1 LEIGFSFFL
10 STFFFAAFLAFLLS
24 HPTMDTITY
33 KDRAT
38 KKLVE
43 EKIPSE
49 GLLRWLYANPLGK
62 LTLHSLVKRKAVSVT
77 AGKYMDSKRS
87 QKRIQRFID
96 LHDLDMSVYKRKNS
110 EAYSTFND
118 FFYRRIDPV
127 ARPIQEGIVSPAD
140 GKALAFQNVNE
151 VDTFFVKGSEFTPLS
166 FIQDEAEAKHY
177 EDGALF
183 IVRLAPTD
191 YHRYHFPATGKAL
204 ASKRVKGHLYSVSP
218 LALRKSLEIFCQN
231 KRELCKL
238 ETKEYG
244 NILIADVGATMVGSI
259 YQTYTPGSL
268 VQKGQEK
275 GYFAFGGS
283 TLVLMFEKGKI
294 KFSPDLIENTKNGF
308 ETAVKVG
315 ETIGS

>member
-1 LEIGFSFFL
+1 
-10 STFFFAAFLAFLLS
+10 
-24 HPTMDTITY
+24 MDTVSY

-38 KKLVE
+38 NKLVE

-49 GLLRWLYANPLGK
+49 GLLRWLYANPIGK
-62 LTLHSLVKRKAVSVT
+62 LTLHSLVKRKAVSKT

-96 LHDLDMSVYKRKNS
+96 LHALDMSIYERANS
-110 EAYSTFND
+110 EDYNTFND
-118 FFYRRIDPV
+118 FFYRKINPK
-127 ARPIQEGIVSPAD
+127 ARPMQEGIVSPAD
-140 GKALAFQNVNE
+140 GKALAFQNINE

-166 FIQDEAEAKHY
+166 FIQDQEQAKRF
-177 EDGALF
+177 ENGALF

-191 YHRYHFPATGKAL
+191 YHRYHFPASGKAL
-204 ASKRVKGHLYSVSP
+204 ASEKIKGHLYSVSP

-231 KRELCKL
+231 KRELCTL

-259 YQTYTPGSL
+259 YQTYESNSQ
-268 VQKGQEK
+268 VEKGQEK

-283 TLVLMFEKGKI
+283 TLVLMFEKGKM
-294 KFSPDLIENTKNGF
+294 KFSSDLVDNTKNGY
-308 ETAVKVG
+308 ETAVKMG
-315 ETIGS
+315 ETIGF

>member
-1 LEIGFSFFL
+1 
-10 STFFFAAFLAFLLS
+10 
-24 HPTMDTITY
+24 MDTVSYI
-33 KDRAT
+33 DRAT

-62 LTLHSLVKRKAVSVT
+62 LTLHGLVKRKAVSKT

-96 LHDLDMSVYKRKNS
+96 LHALDMSIYERASSADYN
-110 EAYSTFND
+110 TFNA
-118 FFYRRIDPV
+118 FFYRKINPK

-140 GKALAFQNVNE
+140 GKALAFQNINE

-166 FIQDEAEAKHY
+166 FIQNKKLAKRF
-177 EDGALF
+177 ENGALF
-183 IVRLAPTD
+183 IVRLAPSD

-204 ASKRVKGHLYSVSP
+204 ASERIKGHLYSVSP

-231 KRELCKL
+231 KRELCTL

-244 NILIADVGATMVGSI
+244 SILIADVGATMVGSI
-259 YQTYTPGSL
+259 YQTYEPNSH
-268 VQKGQEK
+268 VEKGQEK

-283 TLVLMFEKGKI
+283 TLVLMFEKGKMT
-294 KFSPDLIENTKNGF
+294 FSSDLLENTKNGF
-308 ETAVKVG
+308 ETAVKMG
-315 ETIGS
+315 ETIGI

>member
-1 LEIGFSFFL
+1 
-10 STFFFAAFLAFLLS
+10 
-24 HPTMDTITY
+24 MDTITY
-33 KDRAT
+33 KDRVT
-38 KKLVE
+38 KNLVE

-49 GLLRWLYANPLGK
+49 GLLRWLYANPIGK
-62 LTLHSLVKRKAVSVT
+62 LTLHGLVKRKAVSKT

-96 LHDLDMSVYKRKNS
+96 LHNLDMSVYDRKNS
-110 EAYSTFND
+110 QDYRTFND
-118 FFYRRIDPV
+118 FFYRKIDPV
-127 ARPIQEGIVSPAD
+127 ARPIQDGIVSPAD
-140 GKALAFQNVNE
+140 GKALAFQNINN
-151 VDTFFVKGSEFTPLS
+151 VDTFFVKGSEFTPQS
-166 FIQDEAEAKHY
+166 FIEDKEHANRF

-191 YHRYHFPATGKAL
+191 YHRYHFPASGI
-204 ASKRVKGHLYSVSP
+204 ASASNQVKGHLYSVSP

-231 KRELCKL
+231 KRELCTL

-259 YQTYTPGSL
+259 YQTYAPNSH

-283 TLVLMFEKGKI
+283 TMVLMFEKDKI
-294 KFSPDLIENTKNGF
+294 TFSPDLLENTKNGF
-308 ETAVKVG
+308 ETAVKMG

>member
-1 LEIGFSFFL
+1 
-10 STFFFAAFLAFLLS
+10 
-24 HPTMDTITY
+24 MDTITF

-49 GLLRWLYANPLGK
+49 GLLRWLYANPIGK
-62 LTLHSLVKRKAVSVT
+62 LTLHSLVKRKAVSAT
-77 AGKYMDSKRS
+77 AGRYMDSKRS

-96 LHDLDMSVYKRKNS
+96 LHDLDMSVYMRKNS
-110 EAYSTFND
+110 ADFKTFND
-118 FFYRRIDPV
+118 FFYRRINPK
-127 ARPIQEGIVSPAD
+127 ARPLQDGIVSPAD
-140 GKALAFQNVNE
+140 GKALAFQNINE
-151 VDTFFVKGSEFTPLS
+151 VDTFFVKGSEFTPQR
-166 FIQDEAEAKHY
+166 FIQDQEQAKRF

-191 YHRYHFPATGKAL
+191 YHRYHFPAAGKAS
-204 ASKRVKGHLYSVSP
+204 ASNRIKGHLYSVSP

-231 KRELCKL
+231 KRELCTL

-259 YQTYTPGSL
+259 YQTYTPNSQ

-283 TLVLMFEKGKI
+283 TLVLLFEKGKMD
-294 KFSPDLIENTKNGF
+294 FSQDLLENTKAGF
-308 ETAVKVG
+308 ETAVKMG
-315 ETIGS
+315 ETIGQ

>member
-1 LEIGFSFFL
+1 
-10 STFFFAAFLAFLLS
+10 
-24 HPTMDTITY
+24 MDTVSY
-33 KDRAT
+33 KERAT
-38 KKLVE
+38 NKLVE

-62 LTLHSLVKRKAVSVT
+62 LTLHSLVKRKAVSKT

-96 LHDLDMSVYKRKNS
+96 IHALDMSIYERTNSADYK
-110 EAYSTFND
+110 TFND
-118 FFYRRIDPV
+118 FFYRKINPR

-140 GKALAFQNVNE
+140 GKALAFQNIDT
-151 VDTFFVKGSEFTPLS
+151 VDTFFIKGSEFTPLS
-166 FIQDEAEAKHY
+166 FIQNEEQAKRF
-177 EDGALF
+177 ENGALF

-191 YHRYHFPATGKAL
+191 YHRYHFPASGKAL
-204 ASKRVKGHLYSVSP
+204 ASAKVKGHLYSVSP

-231 KRELCKL
+231 KRELCTL

-244 NILIADVGATMVGSI
+244 DILIADVGATMVGSI
-259 YQTYTPGSL
+259 FQTYEPNSQ
-268 VQKGQEK
+268 VEKGQEK

-294 KFSPDLIENTKNGF
+294 TFSPDLLENTKNGF
-308 ETAVKVG
+308 ETAVKMG
-315 ETIGS
+315 ETIGL